1 MEMMAAQLG
10 LAMIPL
16 CSRTLPGLISGTT
29 SGTPASMRNAEEL
42 STTTAP
48 LLTATGAKRL
58 DVELPAENNPMLTP
72 PNPSS
77 VSSRTASGLPR
88 NGSVLPAER
97 ADANNRNSDMGKL
110 RRSRQPNNSI
120 PTAPVAPTMA
130 TTGAAERPDCIVFSR
145 FCEMDLRNDEAP
157 LVAGRGLLDASL
169 LPLVRSARAR
179 LRKPAGLLEGSALGN
194 RNRHRA
200 TLPHCGR
207 PVKRLASR
215 SVGT

>member
-1 MEMMAAQLG
+1 MMAAQLG

-29 SGTPASMRNAEEL
+29 RGTPASMRNAEEL

-77 VSSRTASGLPR
+77 VNSRTASGLPR

-110 RRSRQPNNSI
+110 RRSRQPNNSM

-145 FCEMDLRNDEAP
+145 FCEMDSRNDEAP

-179 LRKPAGLLEGSALGN
+179 LRKPAGLLEGNRALGN
-194 RNRHRA
+194 RNRHAA
-200 TLPHCGR
+200 TLPYCGR
-207 PVKRLASR
+207 PVK
-215 SVGT
+215 